1 MSSQFNSSD
10 FSTNGATN
18 TVKTVAMAFPLSE
31 PFFVLPQSP
40 HVTDEDFENF
50 MNTETPHSEITN
62 ADMMRNDPPY
72 ARDDLQPLSDEYMTS
87 DFDLEF
93 NFLKSFSD
101 TSDIIQPEPYI
112 QPTTFSSVD
121 EAHEAVRR
129 RGSTVEDPTFPTTT
143 EDKCNLVAVLKVAM
157 KSIAY
162 AKDGEK
168 TIKPFAE
175 GRYKDLAVEVAC
187 WELLSTMMTRHMN
200 GASFTEAHEKKKT
213 GSFRAHFNEVI
224 HGLQVSKSIC
234 KHLLDTVYAKVFV
247 DDPLHAVKRVSA
259 NKKVND
265 NKKDLLE
272 KGKEAAAGAAK
283 APRAP
288 GTPESKRMKKMPLTP
303 PSTEGQKR
311 RSRG

>member
-1 MSSQFNSSD
+1 MQ
-10 FSTNGATN
+10 
-18 TVKTVAMAFPLSE
+18 
-31 PFFVLPQSP
+31 
-40 HVTDEDFENF
+40 H
-50 MNTETPHSEITN
+50 
-62 ADMMRNDPPY
+62 
-72 ARDDLQPLSDEYMTS
+72 LSDEYLTS

-93 NFLKSFSD
+93 NFLNSFSD
-101 TSDIIQPEPYI
+101 GSDMIQPELYI
-112 QPTTFSSVD
+112 QPTTFSSLD

-187 WELLSTMMTRHMN
+187 WELLVSSSPFCLLGTWINMEQSTMMARHMN

-224 HGLQVSKSIC
+224 HGLQVGVHGSMARSI
-234 KHLLDTVYAKVFV
+234 Y
-247 DDPLHAVKRVSA
+247 
-259 NKKVND
+259 
-265 NKKDLLE
+265 
-272 KGKEAAAGAAK
+272 
-283 APRAP
+283 
-288 GTPESKRMKKMPLTP
+288 
-303 PSTEGQKR
+303 
-311 RSRG
+311 